1 MMERMAEIILAEE
14 SYQIIRACVE
24 VYDEMGSGFLEP
36 IRAIRVIRGFFGGFF
51 SNSLGSRRQPALSFG
66 PRKNDKKLWV

>member
-1 MMERMAEIILAEE
+1 MAEIILAEE

-36 IRAIRVIRGFFGGFF
+36 IRAIRVIRGF
-51 SNSLGSRRQPALSFG
+51 SAVSSVT
-66 PRKNDKKLWV
+66 LWVAGGSPR